1 MLLADEVRG
10 NYPALPVILTSSG
23 EKPARLRDAEIFI
36 RKPYRLE
43 DIVAM
48 VRENLGVADL
58 A

>member
-1 MLLADEVRG
+1 
-10 NYPALPVILTSSG
+10 VILTSSG